1 MLLRQRFT
9 KSDDERKLLKKAA
22 ELNDGAY
29 KEVLKK
35 LRPGMKEYEV
45 AGIIEGFH
53 RGHGA
58 DKTFNL
64 VFSGP
69 FPASKEG
76 IPFQGLPWCPGQRA
90 IEKGDCVHMEMTN
103 AYGGYWNQLVRIIS
117 VGVENSALLEKHKGW
132 DKNSRCSQ
140 HHGRDFKRVRLYI
153 NCASGPLCGIRP
165 DRGQSGS
172 RE

>member
-1 MLLRQRFT
+1 LLFFQKDDPVMLVPMELQETVAKKYSWLDDIRLSLDYAETVTRVLKEKKLERGKVGIISMESIPASVYLSLREKLPGTKFADAGSMLLRQRFT

-76 IPFQGLPWCPGQRA
+76 IPFQGLPWCPG
-90 IEKGDCVHMEMTN
+90 
-103 AYGGYWNQLVRIIS
+103 
-117 VGVENSALLEKHKGW
+117 
-132 DKNSRCSQ
+132 
-140 HHGRDFKRVRLYI
+140 
-153 NCASGPLCGIRP
+153 
-165 DRGQSGS
+165 
-172 RE
+172 